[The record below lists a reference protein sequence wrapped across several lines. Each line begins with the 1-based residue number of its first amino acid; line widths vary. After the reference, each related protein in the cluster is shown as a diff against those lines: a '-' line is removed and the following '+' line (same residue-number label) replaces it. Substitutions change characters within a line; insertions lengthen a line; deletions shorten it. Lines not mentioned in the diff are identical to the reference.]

1 MLRNHK
7 AINSV
12 ITNNKVYRGLEQ
24 LLHLVRGC
32 AANDAKCQK
41 IFYEKYLGFAL
52 KTVYRYLSSY
62 EAAAEVAN
70 DAFVKIFRAF
80 NKFEYAQAANVE
92 SLLMAW
98 MRRIV
103 INTAIDYIRANQA
116 QKKYQPITED
126 AWNGHET
133 EVRSDEQLLYKE
145 IIELV
150 RKLSPSYRSVFNM
163 YVIDGYSHQEIGK
176 ILGISVGTSKSNLTG
191 RERFCKNTL

>member
-1 MLRNHK
+1 M
-7 AINSV
+7 
-12 ITNNKVYRGLEQ
+12 EQ
-24 LLHLVRGC
+24 LLYLVRGC

-62 EAAAEVAN
+62 EAAAEVTN

-80 NKFEYAQAANVE
+80 GKFEYARAANIE

-98 MRRIV
+98 IRRIV
-103 INTAIDYIRANQA
+103 INTAIDHIRVNQA
-116 QKKYQPITED
+116 QRKYQPISED
-126 AWNGHET
+126 AWYDPEA
-133 EVRSDEQLLYKE
+133 EVRSDDQLLYKE

-150 RKLSPSYRSVFNM
+150 RKLSPAYRAVFNM

-176 ILGISVGTSKSNLTG
+176 ILGISVGTSKSNLARARAFLQKYLVKDNKDNVLCFT
-191 RERFCKNTL
+191 